1 MNISVDLECVFR
13 GNDQL
18 GEVPIWCEETER
30 LWWVDVKS
38 PAIQFFEPAS
48 GQFQRYPLAG
58 RTVGSWAFRSGGEMV
73 LAMQDGLYRYSPA
86 SSAYERLVAIEEDM
100 PLHRLNDGKWDR
112 KGRFWVGSMHES
124 YRVEPRGSFYCID
137 ANLQVKKV
145 FDQFTVPNSVA
156 FSPDDRRMYF
166 ADTPTK
172 TISVFDFD
180 LQDGVLSNR
189 RIFCDISGSEGA
201 PDGSTV
207 DVDGCLWNA
216 EFRAGRVVRYSP
228 RGEVDRIIRLPVSQP
243 TSCVFGGKELDIL
256 YITTAAQNLSAE
268 QLEDQ
273 PLAGA
278 VFAIRPGTQGLPE
291 PRFGA

>member
-1 MNISVDLECVFR
+1 
-13 GNDQL
+13 
-18 GEVPIWCEETER
+18 
-30 LWWVDVKS
+30 
-38 PAIQFFEPAS
+38 
-48 GQFQRYPLAG
+48 
-58 RTVGSWAFRSGGEMV
+58 
-73 LAMQDGLYRYSPA
+73 
-86 SSAYERLVAIEEDM
+86 
-100 PLHRLNDGKWDR
+100 
-112 KGRFWVGSMHES
+112 
-124 YRVEPRGSFYCID
+124 
-137 ANLQVKKV
+137 
-145 FDQFTVPNSVA
+145 
-156 FSPDDRRMYF
+156 
-166 ADTPTK
+166 
-172 TISVFDFD
+172 
-180 LQDGVLSNR
+180 
-189 RIFCDISGSEGA
+189 GA

-268 QLEDQ
+268 QLADQ